1 MALGAL
7 LLFFAAGAASVL
19 SLRSILYRQLDGTL
33 LHLAEIEAGAG
44 AATTGPEFQF
54 HEGVLLSAREGPPI
68 ELTRYAQLW
77 TREGR
82 PLIRTRNLPA
92 DLPLPV
98 DALATAGAME
108 VTWATQAWRGR
119 RIRSVIYPLRL
130 LGASH
135 GIHLLQVAA
144 PTEPIGRTMT
154 QFGFLVA
161 ALAVLGTAGAYAVGS
176 RLAGVALRPTEEITE
191 QAEAI
196 EAGTLSERI
205 TAHADVQEFRR
216 LVTVLNGMLTRLD
229 GAFKGQR
236 RFTADASHELRAP
249 LNVLRGEIEVALR
262 RERTPNYYQETLR
275 RCRDEVLRMSRLAAD
290 LLLLARADAGI
301 PPDHRTEVDL
311 LALARRV
318 AQRYASLTRD
328 GEQRLVVE
336 GEPVLVAG
344 DEGVLER
351 ALGNLIDNAVK
362 YGPPGGIITARVSA
376 ADEASVTVSDEGPG
390 IAEDHR
396 AHLFTRF
403 FRGDAARTRTDSH
416 GLGLAI
422 AQAAAQSHEG
432 RLEFLGNAP
441 GAVFR
446 LSLPKVPV
454 STPTSTTLKPPF
466 SSDSTSRA

>member
-1 MALGAL
+1 MLSFRHSLALRMALGAL

-33 LHLAEIEAGAG
+33 LHLAEVEARTG

-54 HEGVLLSAREGPPI
+54 HEGVLLAAREGPTT

-77 TREGR
+77 TREGK
-82 PLIRTRNLPA
+82 PLVRTRNLST
-92 DLPLPV
+92 DLPLPLNAV
-98 DALATAGAME
+98 SIGRGEQVA
-108 VTWATQAWRGR
+108 WATQTWRER

-130 LGASH
+130 LGAAH

-144 PTEPIGRTMT
+144 PTEPIERTMA

-161 ALAVLGTAGAYAVGS
+161 ALAVFGTAGAYLVGW
-176 RLAGVALRPTEEITE
+176 RLAGVALQPTEEITR

-229 GAFKGQR
+229 RAFTAQR

-249 LNVLRGEIEVALR
+249 LNVLRGEIEVTLR
-262 RERTPNYYQETLR
+262 RERNPRYYQDTLR
-275 RCRDEVLRMSRLAAD
+275 RCLDETVRMSRLAAD
-290 LLLLARADAGI
+290 LLLLARSDAGM
-301 PPDHRTEVDL
+301 PLEHKTEVDL
-311 LALARRV
+311 LELSRRIAR
-318 AQRYASLTRD
+318 RYASLTSQ
-328 GEQRLVVE
+328 GEQRLVLE
-336 GEPVLVAG
+336 GGSALVMG

-351 ALGNLIDNAVK
+351 ALGNLVDNAVK
-362 YGPPGGIITARVSA
+362 YSPPGGTIMVRVLS
-376 ADEASVTVSDEGPG
+376 DGEASVTVSDEGMGVPD
-390 IAEDHR
+390 EHLP
-396 AHLFTRF
+396 HLFTRF

-422 AQAAAQSHEG
+422 AAAAAQSHGG

-446 LSLPKVPV
+446 ISLPKLPA
-454 STPTSTTLKPPF
+454 PTSHLN
-466 SSDSTSRA
+466 DA